1 MFHINKRAFE
11 LQERT
16 DRHIAL
22 AKATM
27 VAKNKK
33 KIFMSKNLNVDE
45 LGVSNEIAVDKDT
58 GLIHGLGFDH
68 LISSSLASS
77 KEEMNDEKYQEGNL
91 NQLIN
96 KLGYLD
102 FREFVALNKY
112 IVDAANHED
121 LVNQTKSKF
130 LQIAMQKMNSYQK
143 EELKKNFRKIDESY
157 KDSKAKDKN
166 DLKIEFMLNNI
177 EESKELFYNYYYK
190 LKEMNEREEA
200 KAMNEFEKYEQMSK
214 SLQDSKIKAS
224 DLDDTLSYNN
234 DSNSKKYDLNDYMER
249 IIKTYRD
256 QRTISVKTDSETIIN
271 KLRFMATK
279 FASKP
284 YITSDKIFNN
294 AIILAKYQ
302 TFLNKYKKIYIPTN
316 IETERLMNKY
326 LREKKIKEF
335 TKEKMMQEKDPYFSP
350 LTDEED
356 SSKHENITDENS
368 KQLAMEKHK
377 IKKNYFDAKY
387 QYQLKELEK
396 K

>member
-1 MFHINKRAFE
+1 MFHINKRTFE

-16 DRHIAL
+16 DRHIAI
-22 AKATM
+22 AKASM

-33 KIFMSKNLNVDE
+33 KIFSNKNLSADE
-45 LGVSNEIAVDKDT
+45 LGVSNEISVDKET
-58 GLIHGLGFDH
+58 GLIHGVGFDH

-77 KEEMNDEKYQEGNL
+77 KEETSDEKFKGANL

-102 FREFVALNKY
+102 FRDFVALNKY
-112 IVDAANHED
+112 IIDASNHED

-143 EELKKNFRKIDESY
+143 EELKKNFRKIDESN
-157 KDSKAKDKN
+157 KDSKTKERN

-200 KAMNEFEKYEQMSK
+200 KAMNEFEKYEQMAK
-214 SLQDSKIKAS
+214 SLQDSKTKSS
-224 DLDDTLSYNN
+224 DLDDTLGYNI
-234 DSNSKKYDLNDYMER
+234 DSNNKKYDLNDYMER

-256 QRTISVKTDSETIIN
+256 QRTISVKSDSETIIN
-271 KLRFMATK
+271 KLRFMTNK

-284 YITSDKIFNN
+284 YITGNKLFNN

-302 TFLNKYKKIYIPTN
+302 TFLNKYKKIYMPTN

-326 LREKKIKEF
+326 LREKRIKEF

-350 LTDEED
+350 LTDED
-356 SSKHENITDENS
+356 DTTKHDNINDEAS